1 MNMTNILNNIYDSA
15 INGRAVEL
23 ANEYIDRYGRTE
35 LAIDKLVSC
44 QRRKCATTGFVT
56 GLGGLVSIPVTLP
69 ADLYSSLVIQVN
81 MIVAIAVIRGYDVH
95 SEEVKTLVFLCI
107 VGNSIGDV
115 LKQAGIKAVT
125 DYTAKTIIPKLTV
138 IVSQRIAAKVGSR
151 LVVKASTKGLSSAA
165 KMIPVLGGLIGG
177 AYNYAEVSTYANIA
191 RERFN

>member
-1 MNMTNILNNIYDSA
+1 M
-15 INGRAVEL
+15 
-23 ANEYIDRYGRTE
+23 
-35 LAIDKLVSC
+35 
-44 QRRKCATTGFVT
+44 T

-125 DYTAKTIIPKLTV
+125 DYTAKTIIPKLTM

-165 KMIPVLGGLIGG
+165 KMIPFLGGLIGG

>member
-35 LAIDKLVSC
+35 LAIDKLVSS
-44 QRRKCATTGFVT
+44 QRRKSTATGFVT

-125 DYTAKTIIPKLTV
+125 DYTAKTIIPKLTM

-165 KMIPVLGGLIGG
+165 KMIPFLGGLIGG

>member
-165 KMIPVLGGLIGG
+165 KMIPFLGGLIGG

>member
-1 MNMTNILNNIYDSA
+1 MNMNDILNNIYDSA
-15 INGRAVEL
+15 INGRAGEL

-44 QRRKCATTGFVT
+44 QRRKSTATGFVT
-56 GLGGLVSIPVTLP
+56 GLGGLVSIPVALP
-69 ADLYSSLVIQVN
+69 ADVYSSLVIQVN

-95 SEEVKTLVFLCI
+95 SDEVKTLVFLCI
-107 VGNSIGDV
+107 IGNSIGDV

-125 DYTAKTIIPKLTV
+125 DYTAKTILPKLTLA
-138 IVSQRIAAKVGSR
+138 VSERIAAKVGSK
-151 LVVKASTKGLSSAA
+151 LVLKASTKGLSNAA

-177 AYNYAEVSTYANIA
+177 AYNFAEVTAYANIA

>member
-81 MIVAIAVIRGYDVH
+81 MIVAIAAIRGYDVH

-177 AYNYAEVSTYANIA
+177 AYNYAEVSTYASIA

>member
-44 QRRKCATTGFVT
+44 QRRKCTTTGFLT

-125 DYTAKTIIPKLTV
+125 DYTAKTIIPKLTM

>member
-1 MNMTNILNNIYDSA
+1 MNMINILNNIYDSA

>member
-1 MNMTNILNNIYDSA
+1 MNMNDILNNIYDSA

-44 QRRKCATTGFVT
+44 QRRKSTATGFVT
-56 GLGGLVSIPVTLP
+56 GLGGLVSIPVALP
-69 ADLYSSLVIQVN
+69 ADVYSSLVIQVN

-95 SEEVKTLVFLCI
+95 SDEVKTLVFLCI
-107 VGNSIGDV
+107 IGNSIGDV

-125 DYTAKTIIPKLTV
+125 DYTAKTILPKLTLA
-138 IVSQRIAAKVGSR
+138 VSERIAAKVGSK
-151 LVVKASTKGLSSAA
+151 LVLKAATKGKSNAA

-177 AYNYAEVSTYANIA
+177 AYNFAEVTAYANIA

>member
-1 MNMTNILNNIYDSA
+1 MSMTGILNNIYDSA

-23 ANEYIDRYGRTE
+23 ANEYIERYGRTE

-107 VGNSIGDV
+107 IGNSIGDL

-125 DYTAKTIIPKLTV
+125 DYTAKTLIPKLTV
-138 IVSQRIAAKVGSR
+138 IVSQRIAAKVGSK
-151 LVVKASTKGLSSAA
+151 LVVKASTKGLSNAA

>member
-15 INGRAVEL
+15 INGRAVER

-125 DYTAKTIIPKLTV
+125 DYTAKTIIPKLTM

-165 KMIPVLGGLIGG
+165 KMIPFLGGLIGG

>member
-1 MNMTNILNNIYDSA
+1 MSMTSILNNIYDSA

-23 ANEYIDRYGRTE
+23 ANEYIERYGRTE

-44 QRRKCATTGFVT
+44 QRRKCTTTGFVT

-95 SEEVKTLVFLCI
+95 SEEVKTLVYLCI

-138 IVSQRIAAKVGSR
+138 MVSQRIAAKVGSK
-151 LVVKASTKGLSSAA
+151 LVVKASAKGLSNAA

>member
-1 MNMTNILNNIYDSA
+1 MSMTSILNNIYDSA

-23 ANEYIDRYGRTE
+23 ANEYIERYGRTE

-44 QRRKCATTGFVT
+44 QRRKCTTTGFVT

-95 SEEVKTLVFLCI
+95 SEEVKTLVYPCI

-138 IVSQRIAAKVGSR
+138 MVSQRIAAKVGSK
-151 LVVKASTKGLSSAA
+151 LVVKASAKGLSNAA

>member
-1 MNMTNILNNIYDSA
+1 MSMTSILNNIYDSA

-23 ANEYIDRYGRTE
+23 ANEYIERYGRTE

-44 QRRKCATTGFVT
+44 QRRKCTTTGFVT

-95 SEEVKTLVFLCI
+95 SEEVKTLVYLCI
-107 VGNSIGDV
+107 VGNSIGDI

-138 IVSQRIAAKVGSR
+138 IVSQRIAAKVGSK
-151 LVVKASTKGLSSAA
+151 LVVKASAKGLSNAA

>member
-1 MNMTNILNNIYDSA
+1 MNMNDILNNIYDSA

-44 QRRKCATTGFVT
+44 QRRKSTATGFVT
-56 GLGGLVSIPVTLP
+56 GLGGLVSIPVALP
-69 ADLYSSLVIQVN
+69 ADVYSSLVIQVN

-95 SEEVKTLVFLCI
+95 SDEVKTLVFLCI
-107 VGNSIGDV
+107 IGNSIGDV

-125 DYTAKTIIPKLTV
+125 DYTAKTILPKLTLA
-138 IVSQRIAAKVGSR
+138 VSERIASKVGSK
-151 LVVKASTKGLSSAA
+151 LVLKASTKGLSNAA

-177 AYNYAEVSTYANIA
+177 AYNFAEVTAYANIA

>member
-81 MIVAIAVIRGYDVH
+81 MIVAIAAIRGYDVH

>member
-1 MNMTNILNNIYDSA
+1 MSMTSILNNIYDSA

-23 ANEYIDRYGRTE
+23 ANEYIERYGRTE

-44 QRRKCATTGFVT
+44 QRRKCTTTGFVT

-95 SEEVKTLVFLCI
+95 SEEVKTLVYLCI

-138 IVSQRIAAKVGSR
+138 MVSQRIAAKVGSK
-151 LVVKASTKGLSSAA
+151 LVIKASAKGLSNAA

>member
-1 MNMTNILNNIYDSA
+1 MNMTNVLNNIYDSA

-125 DYTAKTIIPKLTV
+125 DYTAKTIIPKLTM

>member
-1 MNMTNILNNIYDSA
+1 MNMNDILNNIYDSA

-35 LAIDKLVSC
+35 LAIDKLVSS
-44 QRRKCATTGFVT
+44 QRRKSTATGFVT
-56 GLGGLVSIPVTLP
+56 GLGGLVSIPVALP
-69 ADLYSSLVIQVN
+69 ADVYSSLVIQVN

-95 SEEVKTLVFLCI
+95 SDEVKTLVYLCI
-107 VGNSIGDV
+107 IGNSIGDV

-125 DYTAKTIIPKLTV
+125 DYTAKTILPKLTLA
-138 IVSQRIAAKVGSR
+138 VSERIAAKVGSK
-151 LVVKASTKGLSSAA
+151 LVLKASTKGLSNAA

-177 AYNYAEVSTYANIA
+177 AYNFAEVTAYANIA

>member
-1 MNMTNILNNIYDSA
+1 MTSILNNIYDSA

-23 ANEYIDRYGRTE
+23 ANEYIERYGRTE

-44 QRRKCATTGFVT
+44 QRRKCTTTGFVT

-95 SEEVKTLVFLCI
+95 SEEVKTLVYLCI
-107 VGNSIGDV
+107 VGNSIGDI

-138 IVSQRIAAKVGSR
+138 IVSQRIAAKVGSK
-151 LVVKASTKGLSSAA
+151 LVVKASAKGLSNAA

>member
-1 MNMTNILNNIYDSA
+1 MSMTSILNNIYDSA

-23 ANEYIDRYGRTE
+23 ANEYIERYGRTE

-44 QRRKCATTGFVT
+44 QRRKCTTTGFVT

-95 SEEVKTLVFLCI
+95 SEEVKTLVYLCI

-138 IVSQRIAAKVGSR
+138 MVSQRIAVKVGSK
-151 LVVKASTKGLSSAA
+151 LVVKASAKGLSNAA

>member
-23 ANEYIDRYGRTE
+23 SNEYIDRYGRTE

-44 QRRKCATTGFVT
+44 QRRKCTTTGFVT

-115 LKQAGIKAVT
+115 LKQAGIKAIT
-125 DYTAKTIIPKLTV
+125 DYTAKTIIPKLTA
-138 IVSQRIAAKVGSR
+138 IVSKRIVAKVGSR
-151 LVVKASTKGLSSAA
+151 LVVKASAKGLSSAA

>member
-1 MNMTNILNNIYDSA
+1 MTSILNNIYDSA

-23 ANEYIDRYGRTE
+23 ANEYIERYGRTE
-35 LAIDKLVSC
+35 LAIDKLGSC
-44 QRRKCATTGFVT
+44 QRRKCTTTGFVT

-95 SEEVKTLVFLCI
+95 SEEVKTLVYLCI

-138 IVSQRIAAKVGSR
+138 MVSQRIAAKVGSK
-151 LVVKASTKGLSSAA
+151 LVVKASAKGLSNAA

>member
-1 MNMTNILNNIYDSA
+1 MNMTDILNNIYDSA

-125 DYTAKTIIPKLTV
+125 DYTAKTIIPKLTM

-165 KMIPVLGGLIGG
+165 KMIPFLGGLIGG

>member
-1 MNMTNILNNIYDSA
+1 MNMINILNNIYDSA

-125 DYTAKTIIPKLTV
+125 DYTAKTIIPKLTM

>member
-125 DYTAKTIIPKLTV
+125 DYTAKTIIPKLTM

-165 KMIPVLGGLIGG
+165 KMIPFLGGLIGG

>member
-125 DYTAKTIIPKLTV
+125 DYTAKTIIPKLTM

-151 LVVKASTKGLSSAA
+151 LVVKSSTKGLSSAA
-165 KMIPVLGGLIGG
+165 KMIPFLGGLIGG

>member
-1 MNMTNILNNIYDSA
+1 MNMNDILNNIYDSA

-44 QRRKCATTGFVT
+44 QRRKSTATGFVT
-56 GLGGLVSIPVTLP
+56 GLGGLVSIPVALP
-69 ADLYSSLVIQVN
+69 ADVYSSLVIQVN

-95 SEEVKTLVFLCI
+95 SDEVKTLVFLCI
-107 VGNSIGDV
+107 IGNSIGDV

-125 DYTAKTIIPKLTV
+125 YYTAKTILPKLTLA
-138 IVSQRIAAKVGSR
+138 VSERIAAKVGSK
-151 LVVKASTKGLSSAA
+151 LVLKASTKGLSNAA

-177 AYNYAEVSTYANIA
+177 AYNFAEVTAYANIA

>member
-35 LAIDKLVSC
+35 LAIDKLISC

-125 DYTAKTIIPKLTV
+125 DYTAKTIIPKLTM

-165 KMIPVLGGLIGG
+165 KMIPFLGGLIGG

>member
-125 DYTAKTIIPKLTV
+125 DYTAKTIIPKLTM

-151 LVVKASTKGLSSAA
+151 LVVKASAKGLSSAA
-165 KMIPVLGGLIGG
+165 KMIPFLGGLIGG

>member
-1 MNMTNILNNIYDSA
+1 MNMNDILNNIYDSA

-44 QRRKCATTGFVT
+44 QRRKSTATGFVT
-56 GLGGLVSIPVTLP
+56 GLGGLVSIPVALP
-69 ADLYSSLVIQVN
+69 ADVYSSLVIQVN

-95 SEEVKTLVFLCI
+95 SDEVKTLVYLCI
-107 VGNSIGDV
+107 IGNSIGDV

-125 DYTAKTIIPKLTV
+125 DYTAKTILPKLTLA
-138 IVSQRIAAKVGSR
+138 VSERIAAKVGSK
-151 LVVKASTKGLSSAA
+151 LVLKASTKGLSNAA

-177 AYNYAEVSTYANIA
+177 AYNFAEVTAYANIA

>member
-1 MNMTNILNNIYDSA
+1 MNMNDILNNIYDSA

-44 QRRKCATTGFVT
+44 QRRKSTATGFVT
-56 GLGGLVSIPVTLP
+56 GLGGLVSIPVALP
-69 ADLYSSLVIQVN
+69 ADVYSSLVIQVN

-95 SEEVKTLVFLCI
+95 SDEVKTLVFLCI
-107 VGNSIGDV
+107 IGNSIGDV

-125 DYTAKTIIPKLTV
+125 DYTAKTILPKLTLA
-138 IVSQRIAAKVGSR
+138 VSERIAAKVGSK
-151 LVVKASTKGLSSAA
+151 LVLKASTKGLSNAA

-177 AYNYAEVSTYANIA
+177 AYNFAEVTAYANIA

>member
-125 DYTAKTIIPKLTV
+125 DYTAKTIIPKLTM

>member
-1 MNMTNILNNIYDSA
+1 MSMTSILNNIYDSA

-23 ANEYIDRYGRTE
+23 ANEYIERYGRTE

-44 QRRKCATTGFVT
+44 QRRKCTTTGFVT

-95 SEEVKTLVFLCI
+95 SEEVKTLVYLCI

>member
-1 MNMTNILNNIYDSA
+1 MNMNDFLNNIYDSA

-44 QRRKCATTGFVT
+44 QRKKSTATGFVT
-56 GLGGLVSIPVTLP
+56 GLGGLVSIPVALP
-69 ADLYSSLVIQVN
+69 ADVYSSLVIQVN

-95 SEEVKTLVFLCI
+95 SDEVKTLVFLCI
-107 VGNSIGDV
+107 IGNSIGDV

-125 DYTAKTIIPKLTV
+125 DYTAKTILPKLTLA
-138 IVSQRIAAKVGSR
+138 VSERIAAKVGSK
-151 LVVKASTKGLSSAA
+151 LVLKASTKGLSNAA

-177 AYNYAEVSTYANIA
+177 AYNFAEVTAYANIA

>member
-1 MNMTNILNNIYDSA
+1 MSMTSILNNIYDSA

-23 ANEYIDRYGRTE
+23 ANEYIERYGRTE

-44 QRRKCATTGFVT
+44 QRRKCTTTGFVT

-95 SEEVKTLVFLCI
+95 SEEVKTLVYLCI

-138 IVSQRIAAKVGSR
+138 IVSQRIAAKVGSK
-151 LVVKASTKGLSSAA
+151 LVVKASAKGLSNAA